1 MRCDVNVSI
10 MPKGSKVF
18 GTKVEIKNLNSIAN
32 VKEAIDYEV
41 KRQAEVLESGEAVVQ
56 ETRRFDEK
64 TMSTVSMRKK
74 EGSVDYKY
82 FPEPNIPPVRIPQSM
97 IDEVLANMPELP
109 DTKLKRYLGEYKLN
123 EYDASIILANKEL
136 ANYFDM
142 AMSTAT
148 NPKSLCNL
156 LTSELAG
163 LLAKNGLDITASPV
177 SYDNL
182 AMLSNILDK
191 GEISSK
197 QGKVVL
203 EEMFNTSKSP
213 KEIIEE
219 KGMKQVSNED
229 EILKIVTEVLD
240 ENPQS
245 IVDFKNGK
253 DRALGFM
260 VGQVMKK
267 SKGQANPKLASDL
280 LTKELSKR

>member
-1 MRCDVNVSI
+1 M
-10 MPKGSKVF
+10 
-18 GTKVEIKNLNSIAN
+18 
-32 VKEAIDYEV
+32 
-41 KRQAEVLESGEAVVQ
+41 
-56 ETRRFDEK
+56 
-64 TMSTVSMRKK
+64 
-74 EGSVDYKY
+74 
-82 FPEPNIPPVRIPQSM
+82 
-97 IDEVLANMPELP
+97 
-109 DTKLKRYLGEYKLN
+109 
-123 EYDASIILANKEL
+123 
-136 ANYFDM
+136 
-142 AMSTAT
+142 
-148 NPKSLCNL
+148 
-156 LTSELAG
+156 TSELAG
-163 LLAKNGLDITASPV
+163 LLAKNSLDITASPV

-229 EILKIVTEVLD
+229 EILKIVTKVLD

-267 SKGQANPKLASDL
+267 SKGQAIQSL
-280 LTKELSKR
+280 RVIC